1 MTGIDRKRAVAAYK
15 ERKGAYGIYVIRCV
29 AGPDLPPH
37 IWIGQTPT
45 LDTIR
50 NRIWFTLRQGT
61 NPHRTLQ
68 DAWHRHGADSLAFE
82 VLDRLEDE
90 DDTPPYVRATRLKD
104 RLAHWRAVLDA
115 QVI

>member
-15 ERKGAYGIYVIRCV
+15 ERKAAYGIYAIRCAV
-29 AGPDLPPH
+29 QPDLRPH

-50 NRIWFTLRQGT
+50 NRIWFTLRLGT
-61 NPHRTLQ
+61 NPHRSLQ
-68 DAWHRHGADSLAFE
+68 DAWHRHGADSLTFQ
-82 VLDRLEDE
+82 VLEQLET
-90 DDTPPYVRATRLKD
+90 DDDILPYIRTAQLKD

>member
-1 MTGIDRKRAVAAYK
+1 MTEIDRKRAVAAYK
-15 ERKGAYGIYVIRCV
+15 ERKGACGIYAIRC
-29 AGPDLPPH
+29 AAQPD
-37 IWIGQTPT
+37 IWIGQSPT

-68 DAWHRHGADSLAFE
+68 EAWHRHGADSLSFQ
-82 VLDRLEDE
+82 VLEQLEI
-90 DDTPPYVRATRLKD
+90 DDDILPYIRTARLKD